1 MYCPCVL
8 LKGTRNTEREDPSF
22 IVVMKVVLTFSF
34 SSSQRIL
41 ISLKVRMQ
49 PSSDWWIL
57 GIFLRAALWPV
68 LEFTTDLRKE
78 GGRRVQERERERE
91 EGKEG

>member
-1 MYCPCVL
+1 
-8 LKGTRNTEREDPSF
+8 
-22 IVVMKVVLTFSF
+22 
-34 SSSQRIL
+34 
-41 ISLKVRMQ
+41 MQ

-78 GGRRVQERERERE
+78 GGRRVQERGG
-91 EGKEG
+91 EGGRRGRRG